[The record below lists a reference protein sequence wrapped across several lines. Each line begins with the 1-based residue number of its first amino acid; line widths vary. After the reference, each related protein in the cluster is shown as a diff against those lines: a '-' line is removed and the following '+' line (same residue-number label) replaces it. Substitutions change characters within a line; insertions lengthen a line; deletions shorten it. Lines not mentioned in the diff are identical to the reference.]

1 MTEQTIPPTQLALDV
16 FVKLTRAVNSLE
28 HGLFIENEMEGL
40 TETQFGVLEVLH
52 HRGSLCSGELSA
64 KLLKSTGNLTLVLDN
79 LEKRGLIVRE
89 RQILDRRMIKINL
102 TQEGSDIIQRV
113 FPIVAE
119 NIRQMFSVL
128 NPDEQVQLAFLTK
141 KLGKSIAEGNRNPQ
155 AGIIY

>member
-1 MTEQTIPPTQLALDV
+1 MAEQTITPTQLALDV

-28 HGLFIENEMEGL
+28 HGLFTETEMEGL
-40 TETQFGVLEVLH
+40 TETQFGVLEALF

-89 RQILDRRMIKINL
+89 RQALDRRMIKINL
-102 TQEGSDIIQRV
+102 TPEGSDLIQRV
-113 FPIVAE
+113 FPVVADH
-119 NIRQMFSVL
+119 IRQLFSIL
-128 NPDEQVQLAFLTK
+128 TPDEQVQLASISK
-141 KLGKSIAEGNRNPQ
+141 KLGKSIAESHRTPQ